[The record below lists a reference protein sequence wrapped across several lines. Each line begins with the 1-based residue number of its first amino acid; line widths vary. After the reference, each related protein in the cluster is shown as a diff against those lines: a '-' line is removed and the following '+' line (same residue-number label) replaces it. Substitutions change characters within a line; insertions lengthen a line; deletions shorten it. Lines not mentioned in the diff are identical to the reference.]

1 MLFERRNFMKVFVKE
16 KSLYRIR
23 MKLGIIYILN
33 LFDILLTLLFVETNQ
48 FIELN
53 PLMKNIVHNS
63 TMAMVVKCVIPAV
76 LLGYLAIRLQ
86 KANEKQLRV
95 SNVFV
100 QAILILY
107 IAINIIHMATL
118 TIFKV
123 YGIL

>member
-1 MLFERRNFMKVFVKE
+1 MKVFVKE

-123 YGIL
+123 YGVL